1 MNVISHRR
9 LNRRRLLKTAAV
21 SAFAGGAGG
30 AWFAATRDPIRLG
43 LIGAG
48 GRGRQLA
55 RTVRWTRLRRR
66 CGEVVAV
73 CDVHRL
79 RAEELRDAS
88 CPRATLHEHYQ
99 EVLDRDDI
107 EAVIVATPDHWHTAI
122 TLAALRAGK
131 AVYCE
136 KPLTLT
142 VAEGQLLVAAAQQTG
157 GIVQVGTQQRSD
169 WRFRTACEL
178 VRNGRL
184 GAMRRIEVTL
194 PTGSLPAT
202 SGGGPFPPSPIP
214 SSLNWDLWLGQAPW
228 AEFCKQRYDPFR
240 WWFEYSGGFMTDWG
254 AHHLDIVHRA
264 LEVESSGPL
273 RIDGRGELPCVPNGY
288 NTPRRFSVEMEYAG
302 GVTVHVRLS
311 ERENGIRFD
320 GDEGRIFV
328 NRGRLTGQPVERL
341 TRSPLPHDAVRLD
354 NGTRHWG
361 TATYIHLLE
370 FFDCIRSG
378 RRPIADVASQHRT
391 ATACHLANISMR
403 LGRPI
408 RWNPQSEQCLD
419 DPGVTALLGRPQRS
433 PYIYDRYLS
442 AQPLDKCGVPR
453 RGDPGCDDVQ
463 HLASISGQQGGRV
476 EPSPREHGHPRP

>member
-1 MNVISHRR
+1 MNPLG
-9 LNRRRLLKTAAV
+9 LNRRRLLKATAA
-21 SAFAGGAGG
+21 SSLAAGFGAT
-30 AWFAATRDPIRLG
+30 WFSATRDPIRLA

-55 RTVRWTRLRRR
+55 RTVRWTRLHRR
-66 CGEVVAV
+66 CGELVAV
-73 CDVHRL
+73 CDVFRG
-79 RAEELRDAS
+79 RAEQVRDDS
-88 CPRATLHEHYQ
+88 CPRATLHEHY
-99 EVLDRDDI
+99 EEMLDRSDI

-142 VAEGQLLVAAAQQTG
+142 VAEGKLLVAAAARTG
-157 GIVQVGTQQRSD
+157 GVVQVGTQQRSD

-184 GAMRRIEVTL
+184 GNLRGIEVTL

-202 SGGGPFPPSPIP
+202 SGGGPFSTSPVPSD
-214 SSLNWDLWLGQAPW
+214 LNWDLWLGQAPW

-264 LEVESSGPL
+264 LGVEDSGPL
-273 RIDGRGELPCVPNGY
+273 RIDGRAELPQVPNGY
-288 NTPRRFSVEMEYAG
+288 NTPRQFTVDLTYPG
-302 GVTVHVRLS
+302 GVPVHVRLS
-311 ERENGIRFD
+311 EQENGILFE

-328 NRGRLTGQPVERL
+328 NRGRLTGVPVEQLAR
-341 TRSPLPHDAVRLD
+341 RPLPADAVRFD
-354 NGTRHWG
+354 AGASRWG
-361 TATYIHLLE
+361 TATYLHLLD
-370 FFDCIRSG
+370 FFDCVRTG
-378 RRPIADVASQHRT
+378 KPPISDVGSQHRT

-408 RWNPQSEQCLD
+408 RWDPSSEQCPD
-419 DPGVTALLGRPQRS
+419 DPAGNALLNRPQRA
-433 PYIYDRYLS
+433 P
-442 AQPLDKCGVPR
+442 C
-453 RGDPGCDDVQ
+453 
-463 HLASISGQQGGRV
+463 SIARL
-476 EPSPREHGHPRP
+476 